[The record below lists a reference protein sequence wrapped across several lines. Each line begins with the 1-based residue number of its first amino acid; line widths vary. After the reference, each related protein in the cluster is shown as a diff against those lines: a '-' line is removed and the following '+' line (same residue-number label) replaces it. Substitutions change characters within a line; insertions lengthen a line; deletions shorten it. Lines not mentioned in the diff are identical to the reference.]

1 MLPLANV
8 IVTVTVIGICCVSSP
23 TYAELDRGYS
33 MEEIE
38 LRHEHMA
45 GNGIDLHVVAAGKGP
60 AVILLHGFPENWRS
74 WLHQIPVLAAAGF
87 SVLVPDMRGY
97 NLSERPA
104 EQDAYKLDRLVAD
117 IAALVHATG
126 YPRAHIVGHDW
137 GGIIAWSFA
146 DRYPE
151 LVDKLVILNAPHP
164 KIYLEKVRH
173 LPQMLRSWYV
183 LFFLLPRLPELMLS
197 ANNYQAIRDMFQLRP
212 ARRGAFGKRDIE
224 HYIEA
229 LSQPGALTAALDYYR
244 ANVPGGLRKFAQD
257 GRINAETLVIWGE
270 LDPALGP
277 ELLDGLSNVASHVR
291 VYRIPDASHW
301 VQNEAP
307 AEVNQ
312 ALVDFL
318 KGEDMNTPLR

>member
-1 MLPLANV
+1 
-8 IVTVTVIGICCVSSP
+8 
-23 TYAELDRGYS
+23 

-38 LRHEHMA
+38 LRHERMA

-60 AVILLHGFPENWRS
+60 VVILLHGFPENWRS

-97 NLSERPA
+97 NLSGRPA

-183 LFFLLPRLPELMLS
+183 LFFYCHAYPSLCFQPITIRQYAICSNCARHEEELS
-197 ANNYQAIRDMFQLRP
+197 ANGISSIISKHFHS
-212 ARRGAFGKRDIE
+212 RGRLPPHLITTGQTCL
-224 HYIEA
+224 EA
-229 LSQPGALTAALDYYR
+229 CAS
-244 ANVPGGLRKFAQD
+244 LRKM
-257 GRINAETLVIWGE
+257 GVSTRK
-270 LDPALGP
+270 
-277 ELLDGLSNVASHVR
+277 LL
-291 VYRIPDASHW
+291 
-301 VQNEAP
+301 
-307 AEVNQ
+307 
-312 ALVDFL
+312 
-318 KGEDMNTPLR
+318 